1 MLLFGCSEV
10 VIVIAPFFF
19 LAITLL
25 PSFFLSAFLLH
36 CIPPPTPSKSSS
48 TISQNIQYMNEKSSK
63 PPLVPSLDLSSILPR
78 VVTQVPPDEERA
90 SFEVEPSWQEQPVH
104 LPPYT
109 PSEADKDNDPRDSPP
124 TTPVDDPIHIPGSKK
139 HFGFSSRQS
148 RATSIFPWQKHKPAV
163 CHQYAPHRPP
173 LSKRSSLSRLK
184 VLPVMHPDP
193 VLHLEEEEIDL
204 L

>member
-1 MLLFGCSEV
+1 MKEK
-10 VIVIAPFFF
+10 
-19 LAITLL
+19 
-25 PSFFLSAFLLH
+25 
-36 CIPPPTPSKSSS
+36 PTKA
-48 TISQNIQYMNEKSSK
+48 
-63 PPLVPSLDLSSILPR
+63 PLVPSLNLDSILPQ
-78 VVTQVPPDEERA
+78 VVTQVPPEEGRA

-104 LPPYT
+104 LPTYT
-109 PSEADKDNDPRDSPP
+109 PSEADKNDKEPRDSPP

-148 RATSIFPWQKHKPAV
+148 RASSIFPWQKHKPAV

-173 LSKRSSLSRLK
+173 LSKRSSLAGLK
-184 VLPVMHPDP
+184 VLPVMRPDP